1 MTSLC
6 PICESTTPI
15 LLDKC
20 FSAPLLQN
28 RVWPDPVSARA
39 APVGELEF
47 VLCAACGFAWN
58 RAFRPDRVVYD
69 QAYDNDQMGSP
80 QFRAHVAAMIEQI
93 LTRVPSGRLTHLVE
107 VGCGQGSFL
116 TGLAQSKR
124 FASLTGFDP
133 AWRGKEGLETDGITI
148 HRRYFGWDA
157 LDLVPHGPLFVVA
170 RHTIEHV
177 ADPMSFLRA
186 ICATMKPNDDGRLFL
201 ETADIEWII
210 ETFQPQDLFYEHYSI
225 FSRDALRV
233 ALAAA
238 GFELLSIDRVF
249 NDQYLWAEAR
259 PTIGERRIIGR
270 CEFTAAAENFANRRD
285 RFVRVYRAWMTR
297 IAANRTVWLWG
308 ASSKGVTF
316 AQLVDPDGSQLAGA
330 IDINQ
335 KKIGYFM
342 PGTGLPI
349 VSPSVLQDGDTVI
362 IMNPNYRAEI
372 TSCIGGMGITARLLS
387 VDSVEYQE
395 L

>member
-1 MTSLC
+1 M
-6 PICESTTPI
+6 
-15 LLDKC
+15 
-20 FSAPLLQN
+20 
-28 RVWPDPVSARA
+28 
-39 APVGELEF
+39 
-47 VLCAACGFAWN
+47 
-58 RAFRPDRVVYD
+58 
-69 QAYDNDQMGSP
+69 
-80 QFRAHVAAMIEQI
+80 
-93 LTRVPSGRLTHLVE
+93 
-107 VGCGQGSFL
+107 
-116 TGLAQSKR
+116 
-124 FASLTGFDP
+124 
-133 AWRGKEGLETDGITI
+133 
-148 HRRYFGWDA
+148 
-157 LDLVPHGPLFVVA
+157 
-170 RHTIEHV
+170 
-177 ADPMSFLRA
+177 
-186 ICATMKPNDDGRLFL
+186 
-201 ETADIEWII
+201 
-210 ETFQPQDLFYEHYSI
+210 
-225 FSRDALRV
+225 RV